1 MNLLDLPRDEFTGYL
16 AEMAQSGVPR
26 DRINF
31 LRREYRKKNSPF
43 KGIFDFLQRQEDRI
57 TEEGRRPL
65 LGNLLTLDPSKSGTD
80 RLRSLAIDPGL
91 FAGSIANEIAM
102 GLDAPAA
109 VLRGD
114 VPAEDMFGEA
124 FGTAGTAMIGGGL
137 TPRPDGSV
145 GANSLGADILSLKA
159 KDNQRLNQ
167 ILMDFDIDPNNADAA
182 SLPMI
187 DAALSKAVN
196 QEVIDARDANALFSR
211 FAEQD
216 QMLDEFYSNKSGAAG
231 VTALAASKANKE
243 DLDPFGFQKTK
254 MDMPLSEVEVQAID
268 TGEILPRKN
277 VTIEDLQGKVLLPF
291 YGDRSSAGKFITG
304 VDDVRFDQPVYT
316 GGGIDY
322 MLGPSAQKDSS
333 IWASDQN
340 ISNRLLT
347 RATELQKE
355 TGKDVVGTHISMAP
369 DATDFTDFGAAT
381 MAELVKFAPIKK
393 KDAKLFD
400 AGMKKVD
407 KNWPGVLSPD
417 LRSYVENATTDIRKE
432 FIRRMDSRPAQ
443 DAGFPSPAKARLA
456 VTDPSQVDMTS
467 TQAGMAF
474 GEIDTNKPVN
484 LNPSIKHSTYTT
496 PISGTYIGGMSPIP
510 QGLLFKDAYDRMA
523 KQNTKTGQP
532 LTEAHKAYTMK
543 RQLPGQEVTQELIDY
558 IMQMKERQK

>member
-1 MNLLDLPRDEFTGYL
+1 
-16 AEMAQSGVPR
+16 
-26 DRINF
+26 
-31 LRREYRKKNSPF
+31 
-43 KGIFDFLQRQEDRI
+43 
-57 TEEGRRPL
+57 
-65 LGNLLTLDPSKSGTD
+65 
-80 RLRSLAIDPGL
+80 
-91 FAGSIANEIAM
+91 
-102 GLDAPAA
+102 
-109 VLRGD
+109 
-114 VPAEDMFGEA
+114 
-124 FGTAGTAMIGGGL
+124 
-137 TPRPDGSV
+137 
-145 GANSLGADILSLKA
+145 
-159 KDNQRLNQ
+159 
-167 ILMDFDIDPNNADAA
+167 
-182 SLPMI
+182 
-187 DAALSKAVN
+187 
-196 QEVIDARDANALFSR
+196 
-211 FAEQD
+211 
-216 QMLDEFYSNKSGAAG
+216 
-231 VTALAASKANKE
+231 
-243 DLDPFGFQKTK
+243 
-254 MDMPLSEVEVQAID
+254 
-268 TGEILPRKN
+268 
-277 VTIEDLQGKVLLPF
+277 
-291 YGDRSSAGKFITG
+291 
-304 VDDVRFDQPVYT
+304 
-316 GGGIDY
+316 

-407 KNWPGVLSPD
+407 KNWPGVLFPD
-417 LRSYVENATTDIRKE
+417 LRSYVENATTDVRKE

-532 LTEAHKAYTMK
+532 LTESHKAYTMK

>member
-31 LRREYRKKNSPF
+31 LRREYRAKNSPF
-43 KGIFDFLQRQEDRI
+43 RGIFDFLQSQEDRI
-57 TEEGRRPL
+57 TEQGRRPL
-65 LGNLLTLDPSKSGTD
+65 FGNLLTLDPSKSGTD

-114 VPAEDMFGEA
+114 VPAEDMLGEA
-124 FGTAGTAMIGGGL
+124 FGTAGTAMVGGGL
-137 TPRPDGSV
+137 APRPGGSV

-167 ILMDFDIDPNNADAA
+167 ILMDFDIDPDNADTA

-196 QEVIDARDANALFSR
+196 QEVIDVRDANALFSR

-216 QMLDEFYSNKSGAAG
+216 QMFDEFYSNKSGTGG

-304 VDDVRFDQPVYT
+304 VDDVKFDQPVYT

-456 VTDPSQVDMTS
+456 VTDPSQVNMTS

-532 LTEAHKAYTMK
+532 LTESHKAYTMK

-558 IMQMKERQK
+558 IMQLKERQK